1 MIFKTNTF
9 KGGVH
14 PKEFKELSEN
24 QAFEIMPVSKEI
36 ILPLQQH
43 LGKEATPVV
52 KKKDRVL
59 AGQLVA
65 EAVGFISAPIHSP
78 VTGTVKDIKSVATSI
93 GFPKKSIIIT
103 PEESDEKQLLEPLD
117 IESVTPEQI
126 VERVKVAGIV
136 GMGGASFPT
145 YVKLIPQKD
154 KPIDTLIINACECEP
169 YLTRDYRIM
178 LERPMQFISGIK
190 LIMKALLV
198 KKAIIG
204 IEDNKPQAIEILKQ
218 HIANEETIK
227 LEVLRTKYPQ
237 GAEKMLIQASIKRQ
251 VPPGKLPLDV
261 GVVVQNV
268 VTALSVY
275 EAVSEGKP
283 QIDALVTV
291 SGKGINNPK
300 NLIVKIGI
308 PLNDILDYCGGISD
322 DAVKL
327 VVGGPMMGNTVYE
340 LKTPVMKATSGIL
353 LLTQSEVND
362 IKEQNCVRCGNCVEV
377 CPVNLYPTKL
387 ARLSQYAK
395 YEDALNMGIM
405 NCMECGT
412 CQYNCPSNVPL
423 VHWLKLGK
431 SKAKKIQVA

>member
-1 MIFKTNTF
+1 MFKKNTF

-14 PKEFKELSEN
+14 PNEFKGLSEN
-24 QAFEIMPVSKEI
+24 KALEIMPTPKEI

-43 LGKEATPVV
+43 LGKEAIPIV
-52 KKKDRVL
+52 KKKDKVL

-65 EAVGFISAPIHSP
+65 EATGFISAPIHSP
-78 VTGTVKDIKSVATSI
+78 VTGVVKDIKSVATSI
-93 GFPKKSIIIT
+93 GFPKKSIIIV
-103 PEESDEKQLLEPLD
+103 PEESEEKMFFEPLD
-117 IESVTPEQI
+117 MDTVTPGQI
-126 VERVKVAGIV
+126 IDRVKVAGIV

-145 YVKLIPQKD
+145 YVKLTPQKD

-178 LERPMQFISGIK
+178 LEKPIQFISGIK
-190 LIMKALLV
+190 LIMKALGV
-198 KKAIIG
+198 KKAVIG

-218 HIANEETIK
+218 HIANNENIH
-227 LEVLRTKYPQ
+227 LEVLKTKYPQ
-237 GAEKMLIQASIKRQ
+237 GAEKMLIYASVKRQ

-268 VTALSVY
+268 VTALSIY
-275 EAVSEGKP
+275 EAVVEGKP
-283 QIDALVTV
+283 QIDAVVTV

-300 NLIVKIGI
+300 NLIVKIGTN
-308 PLNDILDYCGGISD
+308 LQEVLDYCGGISE

-353 LLTQSEVND
+353 VLTESEVND
-362 IKEQNCVRCGNCVEV
+362 IKERNCVRCGNCVEV
-377 CPVNLYPTKL
+377 CPVNLQPTKL

-395 YEDALNMGIM
+395 YEEAYQLGIM

-423 VHWLKLGK
+423 VHWLKFGK
-431 SKAKKIQVA
+431 SKAKNIQVA

>member
-291 SGKGINNPK
+291 SGKGIKNPK
-300 NLIVKIGI
+300 NLIVKIGT

-431 SKAKKIQVA
+431 SKAKNIQVA